1 MASRSGRNARVLF
14 FFRGVAGERGGEHG
28 DLRDTG
34 QDALFIFLGSL
45 GFSPV
50 DSVKVQSVL
59 RTIFASSDVAAS
71 PPNHASE
78 VDCVPAPQRL
88 VADATNCATPLP
100 PAKGPPSQ
108 GPTPPPPAPGQLA
121 KAEDIPNDQVLPVVN
136 PADLARERLAC
147 PKQPA
152 FKVHKGRR
160 KETKELFLATKLVIV
175 RHAVSSGLLENSPP
189 YKKLTPYQFMDFSAL
204 GDNVEKRN
212 VRKVRDWAVQSVR
225 EGWEE
230 LAADETMK
238 TRYGQSPL
246 S

>member
-1 MASRSGRNARVLF
+1 MAPVI
-14 FFRGVAGERGGEHG
+14 ERKDMLLQRLRERLAQE
-28 DLRDTG
+28 DLELSDLQDTG
-34 QDALFIFLGSL
+34 QDALFTILGSL
-45 GFSPV
+45 GFNPI

-136 PADLARERLAC
+136 PADLAHECKPCPNNQHSKYTKVVER
-147 PKQPA
+147 KQ
-152 FKVHKGRR
+152 R
-160 KETKELFLATKLVIV
+160 
-175 RHAVSSGLLENSPP
+175 SSSLRPNS
-189 YKKLTPYQFMDFSAL
+189 
-204 GDNVEKRN
+204 
-212 VRKVRDWAVQSVR
+212 
-225 EGWEE
+225 
-230 LAADETMK
+230 
-238 TRYGQSPL
+238 
-246 S
+246 